1 MGELKG
7 AFNEGLGKGLGY
19 ALGGVFVLL
28 LLYLASYAGYHLG
41 LPGSGKS

>member
-19 ALGGVFVLL
+19 ALGGIFFLL
-28 LLYLASYAGYHLG
+28 LLWVASAAGVKLTF
-41 LPGSGKS
+41 S

>member
-19 ALGGVFVLL
+19 ALGGIFFLFLCAHLL
-28 LLYLASYAGYHLG
+28 FLASAAGVKLN
-41 LPGSGKS
+41 LPG

>member
-19 ALGGVFVLL
+19 ALGGIFFLL
-28 LLYLASYAGYHLG
+28 LFYLAGAAGYNLG
-41 LPGSGKS
+41 FPGYKS

>member
-19 ALGGVFVLL
+19 ALGGVFFLL
-28 LLYLASYAGYHLG
+28 IIYMAIAAGINLG
-41 LPGSGKS
+41 FPGYKNS

>member
-19 ALGGVFVLL
+19 ALGGIFFLI
-28 LLYLASYAGYHLG
+28 LLYLAGVGGYKLG
-41 LPGSGKS
+41 LPGSGT

>member
-19 ALGGVFVLL
+19 ALGGIFFLL
-28 LLYLASYAGYHLG
+28 LLYLAAVAGVKLG
-41 LPGSGKS
+41 VPGTG

>member
-19 ALGGVFVLL
+19 ALGGIFFLI
-28 LLYLASYAGYHLG
+28 LLYLAGVAGYKLD
-41 LPGSGKS
+41 LPRPGG